1 MLPGQD
7 VLPKIVDSFS
17 DMAFSS
23 SRIQK
28 ARVNG
33 SQTGQF
39 EQGNMFRRPDI
50 YVYGVAETEEAY
62 TFHS

>member
-1 MLPGQD
+1 MWPGQD
-7 VLPKIVDSFS
+7 VFPEIVDSFS

-33 SQTGQF
+33 CQTGQF
-39 EQGNMFRRPDI
+39 KQGNRFRRPGI
-50 YVYGVAETEEAY
+50 YVYRVAETEEV
-62 TFHS
+62 